1 MNELDNGAGAN
12 RQGGWL
18 RAIGI
23 GVVVCVLVAAIMSA
37 ALRFFLPE
45 IVDDRSILSDLCGI
59 GVWLISIGLGIWQ
72 LVRHRPKNKSV

>member
-1 MNELDNGAGAN
+1 MNELDNGSGAN

-23 GVVVCVLVAAIMSA
+23 GTAVCLLAAVMMSI

-45 IVDDRSILSDLCGI
+45 IVDDTSVLTDLCGI
-59 GVWLISIGLGIWQ
+59 GIWLISIGLGIWW
-72 LVRHRPKNKSV
+72 LVRHRPRN